1 MENKK
6 DNDLTEIISH
16 ALDEMKHD
24 FGEKFNPDHINLAE
38 LQRRTGISRSK
49 LRRISKTGFIDKPH
63 ALTGRKAETTI
74 LSGFQE
80 SSMPFWP
87 KVLQTHR
94 FVWNAC
100 RKTAILE
107 VLQL

>member
-49 LRRISKTGFIDKPH
+49 LRRISKTGFIDKLH
-63 ALTGRKAETTI
+63 ALTGRKAETSI
-74 LSGFQE
+74 L
-80 SSMPFWP
+80 PFWP